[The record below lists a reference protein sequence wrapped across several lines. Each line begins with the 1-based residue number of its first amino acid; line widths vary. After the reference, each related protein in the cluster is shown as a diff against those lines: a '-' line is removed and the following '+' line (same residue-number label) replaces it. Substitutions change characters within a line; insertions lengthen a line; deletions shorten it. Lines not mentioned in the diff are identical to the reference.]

1 MVSLRDALT
10 AAVGHHQA
18 GRLDEAR
25 GLYLSILR
33 AAPGQPDA
41 LHLLGVLEGQGG
53 RTGNALALLER
64 AVAAS
69 PGDAD
74 FLGDL
79 ALTMRSAGR
88 ADRAALAFS
97 RALVLDPAQPDAA
110 YNLGNLLLAAG
121 DVESA
126 ITCYRQAVAHRRAF
140 VGAWNN
146 LGSALLIQ
154 GRAEQAAEAFAQA
167 IRQRPDDPVSRINRG
182 NALAALGN
190 HLAALRLRRQAL
202 AQAPAQPDA
211 LHNLAVRWLTE
222 AGMDQPVVAGRP
234 LDLDKLARAL
244 GLLRR
249 SLTADPDHAAAGD
262 ALAGATLKL
271 LQAGR
276 ADDALVE
283 AAARVAPAILRR
295 SPRDSRA
302 AALIAYRLYRRGR
315 TDLAGRWMHRFA
327 RRFTAAEQ
335 VEDFEIR
342 SWSLVHAGQGWLAR
356 LPDIGRLL
364 DRLPPLEMLGEPPL
378 GSGPVIVVSC
388 DDVYFRRFAGDL
400 LASVEA
406 NGGMPVHLHLIDPSA
421 ETLAA
426 AEGWRDRLP
435 LGVSLERPDFTGWDD
450 HRRTTYYACIRFV
463 RWHQLLERWRRPL
476 AHLDADCTLVA
487 DLSALEPAT
496 EGCDVGL
503 LRDRR
508 GRGPTRDVTV
518 CFAWYR
524 PTGQGRRFLS
534 LTAAYIAEALLAGRG
549 YWMLDQAAPFCVLDR
564 LERDGKGPAVRWF
577 DWMDFPWVRFIGEK

>member
-10 AAVGHHQA
+10 AAVGHHRA
-18 GRLDEAR
+18 GRPDEAR
-25 GLYLSILR
+25 GLYLSILD
-33 AAPGQPDA
+33 AVPDQPDA

-53 RTGNALALLER
+53 RTAKALDLLER
-64 AVAAS
+64 AVAVL

-79 ALTMRSAGR
+79 ALTRRAAGQP
-88 ADRAALAFS
+88 DRAALAYS
-97 RALVLDPAQPDAA
+97 RALALDPRQPDAA

-121 DVESA
+121 DGA
-126 ITCYRQAVAHRRAF
+126 GAAGRYRQAVTHRPVFPA
-140 VGAWNN
+140 AWNN
-146 LGSALLIQ
+146 LGTALLTL
-154 GRAEQAAEAFAQA
+154 GRAGDAADSFAQA
-167 IRQRPDDPVSRINRG
+167 IRQQPDDAVARINRA

-190 HLAALRLRRQAL
+190 HAAAMRLRRQAL
-202 AQAPAQPDA
+202 ILAPSQADA

-234 LDLDKLARAL
+234 LDQGKLDKAL
-244 GLLRR
+244 TLLRR
-249 SLTADPDHAAAGD
+249 CLAVDPDHAAAGD

-271 LQAGR
+271 LLAGR

-283 AAARVAPAILRR
+283 AAARTAPAILRHA
-295 SPRDSRA
+295 PRDSRA

-315 TDLAGRWMHRFA
+315 TDLASRWMRRFA
-327 RRFTAAEQ
+327 RRFPATDQ

-342 SWSLVHAGQGWLAR
+342 SWSLVHAERGWLDR
-356 LPDIGRLL
+356 LPDIANLL
-364 DRLPPLEMLGEPPL
+364 SRLPPLEMLDEPPT

-400 LASVEA
+400 LASVETA
-406 NGGMPVHLHLIDPSA
+406 GGLPVHLHLIDPSPD
-421 ETLAA
+421 TLAA
-426 AEGWRDRLP
+426 VEAWRARLP
-435 LGVSLERPDFTGWDD
+435 LGVSLERMDFTGWDD
-450 HRRTTYYACIRFV
+450 HRRKTYYACIRFV

-476 AHLDADCTLVA
+476 AHLDADCTVAA
-487 DLSALEPAT
+487 DLSALAPET
-496 EGCDVGL
+496 SGYDVGL

-518 CFAWYR
+518 CFAWYM
-524 PTGQGRRFLS
+524 PTAAGRRFLS
-534 LTAAYIAEALLAGRG
+534 LTAAYIAELLLAGRG
-549 YWMLDQAAPFCVLDR
+549 YWMLDQAAPYCVLDR
-564 LERDGKGPAVRWF
+564 LQRDGQPPAVRWF